1 MPTFAPTGVCQAMLH
16 KPSDR
21 VEITLW
27 QSDAPYTDWISRELE
42 IVINGN
48 SGVFRSVMAASVGVL
63 AEGQVCTCDMLL
75 KQGWQVVR
83 RVAALWQQVRTRPVS
98 ASTGVC
104 LTKLN
109 E

>member
-1 MPTFAPTGVCQAMLH
+1 MFGDSLETAWWH
-16 KPSDR
+16 SDTPCTDR
-21 VEITLW
+21 IPREIH
-27 QSDAPYTDWISRELE
+27 ELE

-63 AEGQVCTCDMLL
+63 AEGQVGTCDMLL

-104 LTKLN
+104 LTKRN